1 MNRHRTSVRLQKQC
15 AEKFRN
21 KNSFNELSEIDK
33 YELTKFIALLITST
47 DTDEYAKRFDNF
59 MYEFML
65 AHLEQLPT
73 LKYMKGQLILTAE
86 LLEKKS
92 AIPQIQQKMSLIK
105 DIQNDSFWENMS
117 ILTME
122 NVRKELRDL
131 MRFLV
136 GGDNQLVILLPW

>member
-1 MNRHRTSVRLQKQC
+1 MNRHRTSVRLQKQYV
-15 AEKFRN
+15 EKFRN

-33 YELTKFIALLITST
+33 YELTKFIAPLITST